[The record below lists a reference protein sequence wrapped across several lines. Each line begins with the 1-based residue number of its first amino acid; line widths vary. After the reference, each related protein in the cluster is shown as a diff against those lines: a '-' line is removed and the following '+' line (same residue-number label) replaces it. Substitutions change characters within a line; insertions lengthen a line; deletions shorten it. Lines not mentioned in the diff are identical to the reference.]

1 MHLLWSSKCVEI
13 NRTENLSRGMT
24 ISTNVEASMTRGG
37 KLGDDGRKRRSWGS
51 GDDEGRLTQDN
62 LHNEDLRI
70 GGPYLCSIPTA
81 NLPVPRNHIK
91 FRLACLETHEG
102 REFGQKILN
111 IIDKYHLDQRAGLHP
126 RECAPTVL
134 IMVDRS
140 QDWTETREK
149 VVSILKERRLQ
160 MLAVEIVMDRPVYQ
174 TGHKGISAGLLEGLL
189 KNDGG
194 TMATESTASSRSL
207 DSSGTLGCFLNLK
220 HPSSDEWRTFALTCW
235 HVVLPP
241 FAGLSDEKD
250 YRPWR
255 KQFNILKLGGIIR
268 CVKILNVRAHLKCS
282 VIKVA
287 RAMKIPSPRS
297 KSKKTMFKPC
307 MIISQKA
314 TDYLGAFFSASGFK
328 WKNLGLELDGVNYP
342 INLDWAFVQL
352 SPALKASNEIFDPV
366 PRHIPG
372 SFAPRSILRRPE
384 MYGNKVFM
392 HGCRSGDRIGAYNG
406 LPVATIEAEIKEGV
420 ITMVPTLGYS
430 ITGLKGDAFS
440 IRGDSGAMIGY
451 EWKTPIG
458 NKIAIVGMVIAG
470 FEKEPITRFAR
481 VDFLVDDIKETSNA
495 SDIELLSFF

>member
-1 MHLLWSSKCVEI
+1 
-13 NRTENLSRGMT
+13 
-24 ISTNVEASMTRGG
+24 
-37 KLGDDGRKRRSWGS
+37 
-51 GDDEGRLTQDN
+51 
-62 LHNEDLRI
+62 
-70 GGPYLCSIPTA
+70 
-81 NLPVPRNHIK
+81 
-91 FRLACLETHEG
+91 
-102 REFGQKILN
+102 
-111 IIDKYHLDQRAGLHP
+111 
-126 RECAPTVL
+126 
-134 IMVDRS
+134 MVDRS

-241 FAGLSDEKD
+241 FAGLSDGDKKATGTNMVFYQPLPTRTLTACLALIPQLNLPTEKD